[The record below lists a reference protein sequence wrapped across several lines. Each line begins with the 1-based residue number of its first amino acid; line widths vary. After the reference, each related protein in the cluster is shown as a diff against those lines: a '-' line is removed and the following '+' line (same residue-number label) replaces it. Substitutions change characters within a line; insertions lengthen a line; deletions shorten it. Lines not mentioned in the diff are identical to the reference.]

1 MSAKMADSQSLIG
14 QTVSHYRIL
23 EKLGGGGMGVVYKAE
38 DTRLHRFVALKF
50 LPEEV
55 ARDPLALARFQ
66 REAQAASAL
75 NHPNI
80 CTIYDIGEENHQ
92 AFIAMEF
99 LEGTTLKYRI
109 ASRLMD
115 LETLLLLGIE
125 IADALDAAHAKG
137 IVHRDIKPANIFV
150 TDRGHAKILDF
161 GLAKLSPKP
170 VTGTEPTASGV
181 DAQEHLTRPGTAVGT
196 LAYMSPEQVRGKDLD
211 ARTDLFSFGAV
222 LYQMATGQLPFRGDT
237 SGIIFLAILE
247 RLPVPPV
254 RINPD
259 VPPKLEE
266 IINKAL
272 EKDRK
277 LRYQTAGDLRAD
289 LQRMKRDIDTAPV
302 SAVNEIVP
310 ASGARPWWR
319 SKTALAAWILAL
331 AAGLYGLDAGR
342 WRERLLGR
350 VSQAPIRSLAVL
362 PLVNL
367 SADPLQA
374 YFADGMTEELTNSLS
389 RISALRV
396 ISHASVMQFKD
407 VHKPLAQIARELNAD
422 AVVEGTV
429 QRSDGRVK
437 ISADL
442 VDARTDRNLWGHSYE
457 GDVHDILSLQSQAA
471 QAIAEEIQVQLTPEE
486 SASLSKKRTVNPR
499 AYELYLQ
506 GRYLWNKRTP
516 GDLNAAVNSF
526 DEAIKTDPTYAMAYA
541 GLADSLSLL
550 SIYGEVPP
558 REAMP
563 LAKAA
568 AKRALEIDDTV
579 AEAEAALAD
588 IQWAYDWDSA
598 TAETG
603 FRHALS
609 LNPNYATAHQWYA
622 VFLSNQGRHGEAT
635 AEIGRARELDPLSLI
650 IQANAGFDYYY
661 ARQYERAI
669 EILRGAA
676 EREPNFW
683 VFHSMLGQ
691 TYVAMGRM
699 AEATSEFEKA
709 KSLSPENVRVMSML
723 GLAYAKIGRQAE
735 ARRLVEE
742 MLSLSHKRY
751 VSPAL
756 IAVIQIGLGEKG
768 KAFDSLDKAY
778 QDRSDWMIFLKTDP
792 LFDPLRA
799 DPRFGDLL
807 RRVGFQP

>member
-1 MSAKMADSQSLIG
+1 MAESQSLLG

-38 DTRLHRFVALKF
+38 DIRLHRFVALKF
-50 LPEEV
+50 LPEDV
-55 ARDPLALARFQ
+55 ARDPHALARFQ

-80 CTIYDIGEENHQ
+80 CTIHDIGDQDGQ

-99 LEGTTLKYRI
+99 LEGATLKHRI
-109 ASRLMD
+109 TGRHMELD
-115 LETLLLLGIE
+115 TLLTLGIE
-125 IADALDAAHAKG
+125 IADALDAAHSKG
-137 IVHRDIKPANIFV
+137 IIHRDIKPANIFV

-170 VTGTEPTASGV
+170 VTGTEPTATGV

-237 SGIIFLAILE
+237 SGIVFHAILE

-254 RINPD
+254 RINPE

-277 LRYQTAGDLRAD
+277 LRYQTARDLRAD
-289 LQRMKRDIDTAPV
+289 LQRMKRDTDSAPV
-302 SAVNEIVP
+302 STASEIVP
-310 ASGARPWWR
+310 AAGARPWWR
-319 SKTALAAWILAL
+319 SKTALAACVLAL
-331 AAGLYGLDAGR
+331 AAGLYGLDAGGC
-342 WRERLLGR
+342 RERLLGR
-350 VSQAPIRSLAVL
+350 VSPAPIRSLAVL

-374 YFADGMTEELTNSLS
+374 YFADGMTEELINSLS

-396 ISHASVMQFKD
+396 ISHSSVMQFKD
-407 VHKPLAQIARELNAD
+407 VRKPLAQIARELNAD
-422 AVVEGTV
+422 AVIEGTV

-437 ISADL
+437 ISAEL

-471 QAIAEEIQVQLTPEE
+471 QAIAEEIRVQLTPEE

-499 AYELYLQ
+499 AYELYLR
-506 GRYLWNKRTP
+506 GRYLLNKRTP
-516 GDLNAAVNSF
+516 GGLNAAVNSF
-526 DEAIKTDPTYAMAYA
+526 NEAIKTDPTYAMAYA
-541 GLADSLSLL
+541 GLADSYSLL

-558 REAMP
+558 REVMP

-579 AEAEAALAD
+579 AEAQAALAD

-603 FRHALS
+603 FRHALA

-622 VFLSNQGRHGEAT
+622 IFLSNNGRHGEAT

-669 EILRGAA
+669 EILHGAA

-723 GLAYAKIGRQAE
+723 GLGYAKIGRQAE

-742 MLSLSHKRY
+742 MVSLSKKRY

-768 KAFDSLDKAY
+768 KAFDWLDKACT
-778 QDRSDWMIFLKTDP
+778 DRSDWMIFLKIDP

-807 RRVGFQP
+807 RRVGFQT